1 MASRPYHIVVAEP
14 YSESA
19 LAALREVGQVRILDS
34 CDEPSLL
41 TAVADADALLVRT
54 YARVTA
60 RVFEAAPGLRVVGR
74 GGVGLDNVDLSAARA
89 RGVIVVYTPA
99 AATHSVAELTIALM
113 IALERNL
120 LAGDEAVRTDHLAE
134 ARSRPHGREFQGRTV
149 GIVGLGRIGRAV
161 ARACGPGLGMRVLY
175 NDLVDVGRVEFPAE
189 SASKPVLFRESDVVS
204 LHVPL
209 TKRTRHLIN
218 ADVLATFKPAA
229 TLINTAR
236 GAVVDLIALAD
247 ALRSGRLAGTALDVF
262 DPEPL
267 PRDHPILS
275 APNVL
280 FSPHVGAR
288 THEGL
293 ARMNEVVHDVIAVL
307 QGRSPKYPAP
317 ADNVG

>member
-19 LAALREVGQVRILDS
+19 LAALRGAGRVRVLDS
-34 CDEPSLL
+34 YDEPSLL

-54 YARVTA
+54 YAQVTA
-60 RVFEAAPGLRVVGR
+60 RVLEAAPRLQVVGR
-74 GGVGLDNVDLSAARA
+74 GGVGLENVDLSAAHA
-89 RGVIVVYTPA
+89 RRVIVVYTPA
-99 AATHSVAELTIALM
+99 AATRSVAELTLGLM
-113 IALERNL
+113 IALERGV
-120 LAGDEAVRTDHLAE
+120 LAGDEAVRTGRLAE
-134 ARSRPHGREFQGRTV
+134 ARRVPHGRELQGRTV

-161 ARACGPGLGMRVLY
+161 ARSCGPGLGMRVLY
-175 NDLVDVGRVEFPAE
+175 NDIVDVGRVEFPAE

-218 ADVLATFKPAA
+218 ADVLATFKPTT

-247 ALRSGRLAGTALDVF
+247 ALRSGRLAGAALDVF

-280 FSPHVGAR
+280 CSPHVGAR

-293 ARMNEVVHDVIAVL
+293 ARMNDVVHDVIAVL
-307 QGRSPKYPAP
+307 EGRSPQYPAP
-317 ADNVG
+317 ADEVG